1 MHSATRSNRLQAVSS
16 GQQHSDAG
24 GAQLTVLTNAEA
36 VALWRLWQGSLTVAL
51 ALLCTCKESL
61 LAQGG
66 QGSLGPLLLEHRL
79 AAALGG
85 AGCFVT
91 WQTRHQSQCTA
102 FILASLWSLSDAS
115 SDDIDCRVFL
125 FLVFRLWDIS
135 CANKVNV
142 LYVTGCAIVILLTD
156 TLIQG

>member
-1 MHSATRSNRLQAVSS
+1 M
-16 GQQHSDAG
+16 
-24 GAQLTVLTNAEA
+24 EA
-36 VALWRLWQGSLTVAL
+36 VAGQPYSCPYL
-51 ALLCTCKESL
+51 ALHVQGK
-61 LAQGG
+61 LACPRW
-66 QGSLGPLLLEHRL
+66 SRLSGPLLLEHRL

-115 SDDIDCRVFL
+115 ADDIDCRVFL

-135 CANKVNV
+135 VQ
-142 LYVTGCAIVILLTD
+142 TR
-156 TLIQG
+156 